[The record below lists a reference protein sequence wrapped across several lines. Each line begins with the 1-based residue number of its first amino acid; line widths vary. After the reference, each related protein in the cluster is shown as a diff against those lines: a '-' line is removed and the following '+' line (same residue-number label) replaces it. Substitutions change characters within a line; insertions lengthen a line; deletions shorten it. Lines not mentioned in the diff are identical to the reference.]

1 MRIINVSA
9 ILVPLKVLTLIVMHN
24 GMTQFIQL
32 ALSNGVPLDTLVL
45 VLILPIIVTVIAF
58 FRQVIGIKAF
68 GIYTPAIITFA
79 LLATNQ
85 IKYGITIFITVIAV
99 GTLTR
104 FLLKHFRL
112 LYLPRVAIMI
122 TIVGFS
128 ILLLLFV
135 GGTYNRTGL
144 ASVSIFPILIMITL
158 VEKFIAV
165 QIEKGNRA
173 AVILSFETL
182 LISVIGYYIA
192 SWPFLI
198 KTILNYPWLSL
209 LTVPVNIF
217 LGKWTGVRLSEYF
230 RFRQIIK
237 SK

>member
-1 MRIINVSA
+1 MN
-9 ILVPLKVLTLIVMHN
+9 
-24 GMTQFIQL
+24 QFITL
-32 ALSNGVPLDTLVL
+32 AVANGIPLDTLVL
-45 VLILPIIVTVIAF
+45 VLILPIIVTMIAF

-79 LLATNQ
+79 FLATNQ
-85 IKYGITIFITVIAV
+85 IKYGITIFVTVIVV
-99 GTLTR
+99 GTITR
-104 FLLKHFRL
+104 YLLKKARL

-128 ILLLLFV
+128 ILFLLFI
-135 GGTYNRTGL
+135 GGIWNRTGL

-173 AVILSFETL
+173 AVVLSLETL
-182 LISVIGYYIA
+182 LISVVGYYIA
-192 SWPFLI
+192 SWHFLVSA
-198 KTILNYPWLSL
+198 ILQYPWVSL
-209 LTVPVNIF
+209 LTIPVNVF
-217 LGKWTGVRLSEYF
+217 LGKWTGLRLSEYF

>member
-1 MRIINVSA
+1 MN
-9 ILVPLKVLTLIVMHN
+9 
-24 GMTQFIQL
+24 QFIQL
-32 ALSNGVPLDTLVL
+32 ALTSGIPLDTLVL

-58 FRQVIGIKAF
+58 FRQVVGIKAF

-79 LLATNQ
+79 FLATNQ
-85 IKYGITIFITVIAV
+85 IKYGILIFVTVIAA
-99 GTLTR
+99 GTFVR
-104 FLLKHFRL
+104 YLLKQFRL

-158 VEKFIAV
+158 VEKFVAV
-165 QIEKGNRA
+165 QIEKGGRA
-173 AVILSFETL
+173 AIVLSVETL
-182 LISVIGYYIA
+182 VISVIGYYIA
-192 SWPFLI
+192 SWPALI
-198 KTILNYPWLSL
+198 GFVLAYPWISL
-209 LTVPVNIF
+209 FTIPINIF
-217 LGKWTGVRLSEYF
+217 LGKWTGLRISEYF
-230 RFRQIIK
+230 RFRQILK